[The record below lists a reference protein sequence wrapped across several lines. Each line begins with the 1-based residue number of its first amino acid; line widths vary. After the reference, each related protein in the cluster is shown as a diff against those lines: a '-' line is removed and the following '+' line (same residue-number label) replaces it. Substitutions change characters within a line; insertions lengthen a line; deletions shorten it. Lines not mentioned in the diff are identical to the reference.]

1 MPKHEWTFGYCS
13 ALVTNYASRQA
24 FANRHRAL
32 AAHIEAMGW
41 EAVYGN
47 LAAAGKPGPTSE
59 GYKTNVV
66 RRGPV
71 SKMEGDW
78 LRRQKIGNTA
88 YWQAYLLYRKA
99 EERRAETKY
108 AEAVLDRQLNNIGV
122 MALFSDVPREEV
134 ADRIIALSHF
144 PKVRVLGSRRVD
156 FRASLP
162 WMRTIPT
169 LGEAKEAIEYLDEFN
184 MFVFTRDDADR
195 AIPRHTV
202 FVSSAEKT
210 FLLWR
215 AKSWLL
221 LGNPLGYVPT
231 SETHRELLAEAMH
244 EIVEKVNEKLPKVG
258 KRERRRQS
266 AGRGPSVGDLHPES
280 ADREG

>member
-1 MPKHEWTFGYCS
+1 MAYCLSIVPK
-13 ALVTNYASRQA
+13 YASKTA

-32 AAHIEAMGW
+32 AAHIAAMGW
-41 EAVYGN
+41 EAVYEG
-47 LAAAGKPGPTSE
+47 LAVAGKPGPTSE
-59 GYKTNVV
+59 GYKTNIV

-78 LRRQKIGNTA
+78 LRRQKLGNTA

-99 EERRAETKY
+99 EERRSETKY
-108 AEAVLDRQLNNIGV
+108 AEDLLDKQLNNIGV
-122 MALFSDVPREEV
+122 MALFKDVPRDEV

-169 LGEAKEAIEYLDEFN
+169 LGEVKEAVEYLEEFN
-184 MFVFTRDDADR
+184 MFVFNRDDADK

-244 EIVEKVNEKLPKVG
+244 EIVEIVNEKLPKVG

-266 AGRGPSVGDLHPES
+266 AGRVSAAGDMYL
-280 ADREG
+280 EGTDSEG